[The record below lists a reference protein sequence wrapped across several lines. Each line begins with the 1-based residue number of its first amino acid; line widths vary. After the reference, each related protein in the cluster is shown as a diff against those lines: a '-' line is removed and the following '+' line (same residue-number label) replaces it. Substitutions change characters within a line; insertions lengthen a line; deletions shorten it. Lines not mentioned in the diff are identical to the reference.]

1 MSAHHHDLP
10 HGAGLIM
17 ISVAYHQHMIDAHV
31 CDDRYVDMAR
41 LMGNW
46 LASSPEDFIVEL
58 ERLIDEC
65 NMGDLKMS
73 DWGIAPEEFDAM
85 ASNAL
90 GTNDALFAHDPV
102 QLSHDD
108 VVNILQASWVE

>member
-1 MSAHHHDLP
+1 
-10 HGAGLIM
+10 
-17 ISVAYHQHMIDAHV
+17 MIDAHV

-46 LASSPEDFIVEL
+46 FASKPDDFIVEL

-73 DWGIAPEEFDAM
+73 DWGITPEEFDAM

-90 GTNDALFAHDPV
+90 GTNDVLFAHDPV